1 MAQLQFT
8 IFAMIRSDA
17 ATAALGRNDPAFS
30 SSLTLG
36 MVDATSYCPE
46 GPRRAPGLGL
56 LREGCLLFSKEMN
69 FLINHEAELIL

>member
-8 IFAMIRSDA
+8 IFAMIWSVA
-17 ATAALGRNDPAFS
+17 GTATLGRNDPTFS

-46 GPRRAPGLGL
+46 GPSHAPNLGL

-69 FLINHEAELIL
+69 FSSTTKQR